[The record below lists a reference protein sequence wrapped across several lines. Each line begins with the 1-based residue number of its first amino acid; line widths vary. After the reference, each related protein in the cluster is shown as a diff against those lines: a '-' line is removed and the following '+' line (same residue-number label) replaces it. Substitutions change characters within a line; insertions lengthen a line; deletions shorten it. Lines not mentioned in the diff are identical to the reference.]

1 MLNTLSRFLT
11 FEVLGG
17 FVTLGGCVETANTV
31 GPSCEQKNIVAGAD
45 EKSEQQEAF
54 IFSFTLSPFSK
65 LCKLKVS
72 EFGLLTLAVAN

>member
-1 MLNTLSRFLT
+1 MLNQLSWFLT

-45 EKSEQQEAF
+45 EKSEQQGAF
-54 IFSFTLSPFSK
+54 TFSFTLSASSN

-72 EFGLLTLAVAN
+72 EFRHLTLAVAN